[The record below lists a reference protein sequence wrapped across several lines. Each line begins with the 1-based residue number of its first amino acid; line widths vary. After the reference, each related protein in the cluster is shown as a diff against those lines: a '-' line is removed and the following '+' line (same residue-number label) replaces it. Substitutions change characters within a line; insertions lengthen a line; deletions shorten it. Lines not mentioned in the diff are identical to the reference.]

1 MAKAQGECILY
12 PCYFNAGYSRDQG
25 RRVKKS
31 LGVKAPVI
39 TDLERALKR
48 AGVKFRV
55 EDHHHPGHWARREGR
70 IIAEWTERK
79 EALIKKVAQKMEVR
93 K

>member
-1 MAKAQGECILY
+1 MAQGECILY
-12 PCYFNAGYSRDQG
+12 PCYFNAGYSLVEG

-31 LGVKAPVI
+31 LGMKAPVI

-48 AGVKFRV
+48 AGVKYRV
-55 EDHHHPGHWARREGR
+55 EDKHHPAHWARREGR
-70 IIAEWTERK
+70 IVAEWTAGK
-79 EALIKKVAQKMEVR
+79 EALIQKVAQKLEAR

>member
-1 MAKAQGECILY
+1 MAQGECILY
-12 PCYFNAGYSRDQG
+12 PCYFNAGYSREEG
-25 RRVKKS
+25 RRVRKS

-39 TDLERALKR
+39 TDIERALKR

-55 EDHHHPGHWARREGR
+55 EDHHHPAYWARREGR
-70 IIAEWTERK
+70 VVAEWTEGK
-79 EALIKKVAQKMEVR
+79 QALIIKVAQKLEVR